1 MSVHAFLSLEY
12 RTPLRIRL
20 EINGKKEGTGEGLM
34 RKRCKTSGPHNEL
47 WAQQL
52 AMADTCCNRK
62 KCKPSIY
69 KPELAL
75 PLTFSTNL
83 EKTRNPAYGCL
94 TNPASSKQQTSNH
107 TISQPA
113 TRSQQDQM
121 QQQLRAHW
129 PAGTPLCSHT
139 IFSLQ
144 CHSQD
149 LLANLSSAVAA
160 HPPLGPRRKVLHR
173 PSMLRDLRH
182 PPSSSSRLRG
192 GPGRRRRTSCSPCIR
207 GSAFW
212 VRAKQLDRRISVA

>member
-1 MSVHAFLSLEY
+1 MPTQKGVIQGSHQQAQWKITKREQRAQRHERPETGMSVHAFLSLEY

-20 EINGKKEGTGEGLM
+20 EMNGKKEGTVEGLM

-75 PLTFSTNL
+75 PPTFSTNL

-113 TRSQQDQM
+113 KRSQQDQSII
-121 QQQLRAHW
+121 
-129 PAGTPLCSHT
+129 TCT
-139 IFSLQ
+139 
-144 CHSQD
+144 
-149 LLANLSSAVAA
+149 LACRNTT
-160 HPPLGPRRKVLHR
+160 VLTHYFFTAM
-173 PSMLRDLRH
+173 S
-182 PPSSSSRLRG
+182 
-192 GPGRRRRTSCSPCIR
+192 
-207 GSAFW
+207 
-212 VRAKQLDRRISVA
+212 